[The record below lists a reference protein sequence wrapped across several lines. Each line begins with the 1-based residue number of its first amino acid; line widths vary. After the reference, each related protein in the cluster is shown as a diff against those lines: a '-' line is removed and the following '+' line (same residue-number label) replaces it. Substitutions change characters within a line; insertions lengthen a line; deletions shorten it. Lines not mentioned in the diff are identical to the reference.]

1 MKEKSV
7 MGTKEVYVGIDVSK
21 ESLDIATDSSNQ
33 RWSFANNDEGIAQ
46 VLSCLEKLNP
56 TLVVL
61 EATGGIEMP
70 VAATLAVAGIPI
82 AVVNPRQVRDFA
94 RATGRLAKTD
104 SIDAKVLALFA
115 AAVRPQVRP
124 LPDANEQELGDILSR
139 RRQLVE
145 MITAERNRLRSAR
158 SKAVRTHVQAHITWL
173 ETELANIDSDLKRI
187 IRESPIWRE
196 KDDLLKSVPGVGQVL
211 STTLLADL
219 PELGTLNRRQ
229 IASLVGVAPFNRD
242 SGKLRG
248 KRMIWGGRA
257 AVRTVLYMST
267 LVATRHNPVIRVFYQ
282 RLCAAGKAKKVALT
296 ACMRKLLTILNA
308 MLKHGTPWHYVDSQ
322 ILETF

>member
-1 MKEKSV
+1 
-7 MGTKEVYVGIDVSK
+7 
-21 ESLDIATDSSNQ
+21 
-33 RWSFANNDEGIAQ
+33 
-46 VLSCLEKLNP
+46 
-56 TLVVL
+56 
-61 EATGGIEMP
+61 MP

-158 SKAVRTHVQAHITWL
+158 SKAVRTHIQDHITWL

-187 IRESPIWRE
+187 IRESPVWRE
-196 KDDLLKSVPGVGQVL
+196 KDDLLKSVPGVGPVL
-211 STTLLADL
+211 STTLLAVL

-229 IASLVGVAPFNRD
+229 IASLLGVAPFNRD
-242 SGKLRG
+242 SGKYRS

-257 AVRTVLYMST
+257 AVRTVLYMAT
-267 LVATRHNPVIRVFYQ
+267 LVAT
-282 RLCAAGKAKKVALT
+282 
-296 ACMRKLLTILNA
+296 
-308 MLKHGTPWHYVDSQ
+308 
-322 ILETF
+322 